1 MAATAR
7 RSFAPR
13 MWASSGGGQRF
24 GRVGR
29 LPADQIVA
37 DAAGRPWRADGQ
49 NTVDGVD
56 AHVER
61 CWRLEMLV
69 CCHERAVAKPE
80 SSTLIAISWRMPR

>member
-37 DAAGRPWRADGQ
+37 VVVLGARMVKTPLMALMLTWRGAGAWKSWSAVTRGQLQNRRAAP
-49 NTVDGVD
+49 
-56 AHVER
+56 
-61 CWRLEMLV
+61 
-69 CCHERAVAKPE
+69 
-80 SSTLIAISWRMPR
+80 